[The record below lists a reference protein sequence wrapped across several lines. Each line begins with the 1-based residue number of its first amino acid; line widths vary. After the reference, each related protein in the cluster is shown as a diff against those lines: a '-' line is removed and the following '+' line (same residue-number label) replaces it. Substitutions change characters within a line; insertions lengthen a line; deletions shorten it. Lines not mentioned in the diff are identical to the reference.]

1 MAKQPKVSVVV
12 PIYNVEKY
20 LRECVDSILAQ
31 TLEDIEV
38 ILVDDGSP
46 DKCGEI
52 VDAYT
57 KKDSRVIAVHQKNS
71 GYSKAVNRGI
81 EMAKGEYIGIIESDD
96 WIEPDM
102 YESLYESAH
111 SNNTDVTKGEFY
123 YYNPTLD
130 EPAQNVL
137 FRNPSDIDLR
147 RAPSDVFTIKDWP
160 KLMAFHASI
169 WSSIYRADFVKKIK
183 IPETAGASYQDF
195 PFMAEV
201 LSRAE
206 RITVVKKPFVHWRNE
221 PKQGN
226 STSAKG
232 EKLLLMAKNSATAL
246 KIVQDC
252 GVYEDVREA
261 IGVHVIWANLGFFY
275 NIEKKY
281 RKEYYK
287 RLHDILIVFKNDPDF
302 TYELFTPPDRK
313 FFNLMTLPNWG
324 LVRLRMLAGRV
335 KRGFQKLLL
344 TFMPTYRATIYVKE
358 QSQLIV
364 AQNAQLI
371 DELHELKKKVK
382 AIESA
387 QRKK

>member
-1 MAKQPKVSVVV
+1 MTKRPKVSVVV

-20 LRECVDSILAQ
+20 LRECVDSILGQ

-52 VDAYT
+52 IDRYA
-57 KKDSRVIAVHQKNS
+57 KRDPRVVAVHQKNS

-81 EMAKGEYIGIIESDD
+81 ELAKGEYIGIIESDD

-102 YESLYESAH
+102 YESLYENAH
-111 SNNTDVTKGEFY
+111 ENNTDVTKGEFY

-137 FRNPSDIDLR
+137 FRNPSEIDLR
-147 RAPSDVFTIKDWP
+147 RAPSEVFTIKEWP

-169 WSSIYRADFVKKIK
+169 WSSIYRAEFVKEIK

-232 EKLLLMAKNSATAL
+232 PKLLLMAKNSETAV
-246 KIVQDC
+246 KIVQKY

-261 IGVHVIWANLGFFY
+261 LGVHVIWANLGFFY

-281 RKEYYK
+281 RKEYYQK
-287 RLHDILIVFKNDPDF
+287 LHDILIIFKKDPKF
-302 TYELFTPPDRK
+302 KYELFTPPDRK

-324 LVRLRMLAGRV
+324 LVRLRMLGGKI
-335 KRGFQKLLL
+335 KRGFQKFLLA
-344 TFMPTYRATIYVKE
+344 FMPTYRATIYVKE

-371 DELHELKKKVK
+371 DELHELRKKVK
-382 AIESA
+382 MMEIE
-387 QRKK
+387 RKK